1 MSTKKKQRRAATR
14 PRNRGRATLRP
25 PQAIA
30 RAERRPPHL
39 KFSVV
44 GICASAGGL
53 AAFKTFFAAMP
64 ADSGM
69 AFVLIPHLD
78 PTHASLMVEL
88 VSRQT
93 AMKVCE
99 AAEGAE
105 VEPNCVYVIPP
116 NKYLSLILGHLHLT
130 KSSEQQRHQ
139 TAIDPFLFSLAEDQR
154 EKAIGIVLS
163 GTGSNGTPGLKEIKL
178 AGGLTVAQDPETAEY
193 DQMPRSAIDA
203 GIVDYV
209 LPTDKMPEALINS
222 IRRPRPTQPL
232 AVQAEGAAG
241 QINRI
246 LDLLNARTKYDF
258 HCYRKNMLLRRV
270 QRRMALCHLNE
281 ISAYLPFLLE
291 HPDEVTA
298 LSRDLLIGVTC
309 FFREPEAFQVLK
321 QKVIP
326 ELVERQTGEIP
337 VRAWVPAC
345 ASGEEAYSIAILLLE
360 QFTAGEKPVR
370 LQVFATDIDE
380 ESLETARHGI
390 YTART
395 VSELSPDRL
404 RQFFIKLDEDHY
416 QVNKLLRGSIVVTRQ
431 NVISDPVFSKVDL
444 ICCRNLLIYLEPE
457 LQNKLM
463 SLFHF
468 ALNERG
474 HLVLGRSESI
484 GRRTDVFA
492 PLSAKWRVYRRID
505 SARRAAMQASI
516 VAIDDRRK
524 RAPRGELIRRPP
536 MGFPE
541 LMQKVL
547 AKHALAAV
555 LIDRKFEILSLFGP
569 TSNYL
574 QLPTGEPTKDL
585 LAMAPQELRTKIRA
599 ACHKVL
605 TTNDALSA
613 TDARI
618 VRNGS
623 SVRCTIRV
631 SLLHEPDAAEG
642 LLLVIFQDSP
652 EQVLSAGPH
661 HPGTEEESAVIQQL
675 EYEVK
680 ITREDLQSTIEEL
693 RTSNEDVMSINEEL
707 QSANEELESS
717 KEELQSFNE
726 ELSTVNSQLQ
736 DKVEELESANN
747 DIRNLFNST
756 EIATVFLDQDLR
768 IRRFT
773 PAIAQ
778 LLNLT
783 EGDVGRPMRD
793 FSLRFIDKSL
803 MQDAGRV
810 LDTLA
815 PVETEVRTEEGHWY
829 LRRILPYR
837 TGDGII
843 HGVAITFVNITERV
857 ATEAQA
863 RLFTTV
869 LRDSNDAVMVQNLDG
884 QITAWNRG
892 AEKMYG
898 YTATEALQ
906 LRSVDLVPPD
916 EQAAH
921 EESFKRIAD
930 GEELQSFETRRLT
943 KHGSLL
949 DVWLTVTRL
958 ADDRGNPIGIA
969 TTERDVTELKRAHS
983 ALLSA
988 QSLVSLGTLTA
999 GIAHEINNPA
1009 GAALLAAET
1018 ALSIASRRDP
1028 TDQVVACLQT
1038 IVAAM
1043 ARCGVTVRNIL
1054 NLSRNDPGEQTTCQ
1068 LNQIVSR
1075 VCDVLS
1081 PYADQRRTT
1090 IRPQFADGLPPI
1102 FANPLEIEILLINL
1116 ARNAIESKDEEAQV
1130 TIRTS
1135 GGDGRVHLSVSDDGC
1150 GMTAEEIKRI
1160 FEPCYTTRQDSG
1172 GTGIGMS
1179 IVERILQ
1186 NHGASIAIDSTPG
1199 VGTTIRIDFPAHS
1212 APT

>member
-1 MSTKKKQRRAATR
+1 
-14 PRNRGRATLRP
+14 
-25 PQAIA
+25 
-30 RAERRPPHL
+30 L
-39 KFSVV
+39 KFPVV

-93 AMKVCE
+93 AMKVSE
-99 AAEGAE
+99 VEEGTA
-105 VEPNCVYVIPP
+105 VEPNRVYVIPP
-116 NKYLSLILGHLHLT
+116 NAYLSIAAGRLHLSKPT
-130 KSSEQQRHQ
+130 EQQRHQ
-139 TAIDPFLFSLAEDQR
+139 TAIDPFFHSLAEDQR

-163 GTGSNGTPGLKEIKL
+163 GTGSHGTPGLKEIKL
-178 AGGLTVAQDPETAEY
+178 AGGLTAAQDPETAEY
-193 DQMPRSAIDA
+193 EQMPRSAIDA

-209 LPTDKMPEALINS
+209 LPADKLPEALINS
-222 IRRPRPTQPL
+222 IRQASLSHPV
-232 AVQAEGAAG
+232 AVQAAEANAG
-241 QINRI
+241 QIDHI
-246 LDLLNARTKYDF
+246 LDLLSARTKFDF
-258 HCYRKNMLLRRV
+258 RCYRKNMLMRRV
-270 QRRMALCHLNE
+270 QRRMALRHLNE
-281 ISAYLPFLLE
+281 ISDYLSFLRE
-291 HPDEVTA
+291 HPDEITA
-298 LSRDLLIGVTC
+298 LTSDLLIGVTS
-309 FFREPEAFQVLK
+309 FFREPEAFHVLK

-326 ELVERQTGEIP
+326 ELVARQVGEIP

-345 ASGEEAYSIAILLLE
+345 ATGEEAYSIAILLIE
-360 QFTAGEKPVR
+360 QFTAIKKPVS

-380 ESLETARHGI
+380 ESLEAARHGI
-390 YTART
+390 YAAR
-395 VSELSPDRL
+395 SIGELSPDRL
-404 RQFFIKLDEDHY
+404 QQFFVKLDRGRYH
-416 QVNKLLRGSIVVTRQ
+416 VNKQLRGSIVVTRQ

-457 LQNKLM
+457 LQQKLM

-474 HLVLGRSESI
+474 YLLLGRSESV
-484 GRRTDVFA
+484 GRRTDLFE
-492 PLSAKWRVYRRID
+492 PLSTKWRIYRRID
-505 SARRAAMQASI
+505 SGRRDPVQAPIAA
-516 VAIDDRRK
+516 VEDRRM
-524 RAPRGELIRRPP
+524 RVPQGEPIRRPP

-541 LMQKVL
+541 LMHKVM
-547 AKHALAAV
+547 AEHALAAV

-574 QLPTGEPTKDL
+574 VLPTGEPTRDL
-585 LAMAPQELRTKIRA
+585 LAMAPQDLRTKIRV

-605 TTNDALSA
+605 TGGDATSEA
-613 TDARI
+613 DARI

-623 SVRCTIRV
+623 SVRCTITV
-631 SLLHEPDAAEG
+631 HLLHEPKGADG
-642 LLLVIFQDSP
+642 LLLLTFQDRP
-652 EQVLSAGPH
+652 GQDLSASPP
-661 HPGTEEESAVIQQL
+661 HPGTEEELAVIQQL

-680 ITREDLQSTIEEL
+680 ITRQDLQSTIEEL
-693 RTSNEDVMSINEEL
+693 RRSNEDVMSTNEEL

-726 ELSTVNSQLQ
+726 ELTTVNSQLQ
-736 DKVEELESANN
+736 DKIEELESANN

-756 EIATVFLDQDLR
+756 EIATVFLDKDLR

-773 PAIAQ
+773 PAIAP
-778 LLNLT
+778 LLSLT
-783 EGDVGRPMRD
+783 ESDVGRPIRD
-793 FSLRFIDKSL
+793 FALRFIDKSL
-803 MQDAGRV
+803 MHDAERV
-810 LDTLA
+810 LDNLA
-815 PVETEVRTEEGHWY
+815 PLETEVQTENGRSY

-837 TGDGII
+837 TADGRVQ
-843 HGVAITFVNITERV
+843 GVAIAFVNITERV
-857 ATEAQA
+857 ATEAQS
-863 RLFTTV
+863 RLFTTL

-898 YTATEALQ
+898 YAAAEALR
-906 LRSVDLVPPD
+906 LHSVDLVPMD
-916 EQAAH
+916 ERTAH
-921 EESFKRIAD
+921 EAVFRRIAQ
-930 GEELQSFETRRLT
+930 GEEIQSFDTRRLT
-943 KHGSLL
+943 KDGSLL

-958 ADDRGNPIGIA
+958 TDDRGNPIGIA

-983 ALLSA
+983 ALVSA
-988 QSLVSLGTLTA
+988 QSLVSLGALTA

-1043 ARCGVTVRNIL
+1043 ARCGHTVRNIL
-1054 NLSRNDPGEQTTCQ
+1054 NLSRNDPGEQAACD
-1068 LNQIVSR
+1068 LNQVVWR
-1075 VCDVLS
+1075 VCDILR

-1090 IRPQFADGLPPI
+1090 IRPELPAGLPPI

-1116 ARNAIESKDEEAQV
+1116 ARNAIESKDEGAHV
-1130 TIRTS
+1130 TIRTAD
-1135 GGDGRVHLSVSDDGC
+1135 GNGRVHLSVSDDGC

-1160 FEPCYTTRQDSG
+1160 FEPCYTSRQRSG

-1179 IVERILQ
+1179 IVDRILQ
-1186 NHGASIAIDSTPG
+1186 NHGASIAIESAPG
-1199 VGTTIRIDFPAHS
+1199 VGTTIRIEIPAYRP
-1212 APT
+1212 PT